1 MNKKS
6 WEYRELIS
14 TGLRMLKVELS
25 DEIIMRTLAVIE
37 LIDQKGKDVTLS
49 DIVGLKKLAY
59 DEYKPL
65 PTKQVKPYDPFQS
78 SGTTGGL
85 NAYPPYATSIPAPDA
100 GTGSVTVKGD
110 GSIDPENLPFPNP

>member
-49 DIVGLKKLAY
+49 DITGLKFTMVPWWSPKTLRQTEEC
-59 DEYKPL
+59 DPL
-65 PTKQVKPYDPFQS
+65 QS
-78 SGTTGGL
+78 
-85 NAYPPYATSIPAPDA
+85 N
-100 GTGSVTVKGD
+100 GTGDNPDVRPTFTDGDSACAGIKFVPVNKD
-110 GSIDPENLPFPNP
+110 GSIDTENLPF